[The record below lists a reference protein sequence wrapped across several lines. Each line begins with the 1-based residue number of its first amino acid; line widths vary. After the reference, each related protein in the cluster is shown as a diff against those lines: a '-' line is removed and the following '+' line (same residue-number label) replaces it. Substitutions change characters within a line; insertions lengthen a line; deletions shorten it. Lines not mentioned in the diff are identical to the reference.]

1 MESVAHVGMDVD
13 KKKIAMAVVAGYEP
27 QPRVQRIVP
36 NNLAA
41 IQKFFGELAGQ
52 YENVCACYE
61 AGACGFEL
69 YRRVTD
75 MNVACAVVAPTS
87 IPKKSNDRIKT
98 DRRDAVKLA
107 IEFRN
112 GNLSP
117 VYVPSRRDEAARD
130 YLRLYEDVKM
140 DLRKAKQRLIHFLNR
155 HEIRYES
162 GKKTWTGRYW
172 QWLRSLEFDSP
183 IDRET
188 FDEYLAHVGYLEEKR
203 GRIAKQIEEIATEPQ
218 YETSVA
224 RLRAFRGIGT
234 LTALSF
240 ILEIGDF
247 RRFTRAEEF
256 MAFLGLVP
264 SENSSGDRRRVG
276 GITKAGNSHL
286 RKLLIESAWHAPR
299 FNARTQGVI
308 KDRENL
314 PAELVQYAERAGKR
328 LHKKYWRLFHAGRPP
343 QVAAT
348 AVARELAGFIWG
360 AMVGQTA

>member
-1 MESVAHVGMDVD
+1 MESVAYVGMDVD
-13 KKKIAMAVVAGYEP
+13 KKKIAMAVVAGYEA

-41 IQKFFGELAGQ
+41 LRKFFGELTEQ
-52 YENVCACYE
+52 YENVTACYE

-75 MNVACAVVAPTS
+75 INVACAVVAPTS
-87 IPKKSNDRIKT
+87 IPRKTNDRIKT

-140 DLRKAKQRLIHFLNR
+140 DLRTAKQRLVHFLNR

-183 IDRET
+183 MDRERLMSISPT
-188 FDEYLAHVGYLEEKR
+188 WDTWKRSAGGSRSRSMRSLQNHNMKNPSHVSVHSAGL
-203 GRIAKQIEEIATEPQ
+203 GR
-218 YETSVA
+218 
-224 RLRAFRGIGT
+224 
-234 LTALSF
+234 
-240 ILEIGDF
+240 
-247 RRFTRAEEF
+247 
-256 MAFLGLVP
+256 
-264 SENSSGDRRRVG
+264 
-276 GITKAGNSHL
+276 
-286 RKLLIESAWHAPR
+286 
-299 FNARTQGVI
+299 
-308 KDRENL
+308 
-314 PAELVQYAERAGKR
+314 
-328 LHKKYWRLFHAGRPP
+328 
-343 QVAAT
+343 
-348 AVARELAGFIWG
+348 
-360 AMVGQTA
+360 